1 MMIYKRYETQHESHL
16 HSVSH
21 RVSDCK
27 TFNLKILGN
36 ENTINIPITYS
47 FHDRFS
53 SKVII
58 FSSTHMDSIF
68 DYFHEIK
75 EISKMYGYIAFFQ
88 YIIHR

>member
-36 ENTINIPITYS
+36 ENNKDSNY
-47 FHDRFS
+47 
-53 SKVII
+53 I
-58 FSSTHMDSIF
+58 F
-68 DYFHEIK
+68 
-75 EISKMYGYIAFFQ
+75 IS
-88 YIIHR
+88 